1 MINNIFFDTYLWI
14 PLWIILCYLAG
25 VAQLGDVISKLSG
38 RNIRNVGTGNPGAS
52 NIFYEIS
59 PLAGITVFFLDLCK
73 GLAVTLPLT
82 LTDQPSWISSLSI
95 LTLMLGHQVRFPFR
109 ISGGTGMA
117 AGMGAAIGVIPLG
130 ALIAIP
136 PAATILFFTKRP
148 SYTGVS
154 AFIISVLADWVINT
168 NLLNSSTILLLSAAI
183 LVKFK
188 YQYRNI

>member
-1 MINNIFFDTYLWI
+1 M
-14 PLWIILCYLAG
+14 
-25 VAQLGDVISKLSG
+25 ISKLSG

>member
-1 MINNIFFDTYLWI
+1 
-14 PLWIILCYLAG
+14 
-25 VAQLGDVISKLSG
+25 
-38 RNIRNVGTGNPGAS
+38 
-52 NIFYEIS
+52 
-59 PLAGITVFFLDLCK
+59 
-73 GLAVTLPLT
+73 
-82 LTDQPSWISSLSI
+82 
-95 LTLMLGHQVRFPFR
+95 
-109 ISGGTGMA
+109 MA
-117 AGMGAAIGVIPLG
+117 TGMGAVIGVIPLG

-136 PAATILFFTKRP
+136 PAAIILFFTKRP

>member
-1 MINNIFFDTYLWI
+1 M
-14 PLWIILCYLAG
+14 
-25 VAQLGDVISKLSG
+25 ISKMSG
-38 RNIRNVGTGNPGAS
+38 LNIRNIGTGNPGAS

-59 PLAGITVFFLDLCK
+59 PIAGITVFFLDLCK

-95 LTLMLGHQVRFPFR
+95 LSLMAGHQIRFPFR

-117 AGMGAAIGVIPLG
+117 AGMGAGVGLIPLG
-130 ALIAIP
+130 ALVAIP
-136 PAATILFFTKRP
+136 PAGAILLLTKRP

-168 NLLNSSTILLLSAAI
+168 NLMNSSTMLLLSASI
-183 LVKFK
+183 LIKFK
-188 YQYRNI
+188 FQYRKL

>member
-1 MINNIFFDTYLWI
+1 LIDTIFFETYLWV
-14 PLWIILCYLAG
+14 PLWIILCYLVG
-25 VAQLGDVISKLSG
+25 VAQLGDVVSKLSG
-38 RNIRNVGTGNPGAS
+38 LNIRNIGTGNPGAS

-82 LTDQPSWISSLSI
+82 LADQPSWISSISI
-95 LTLMLGHQVRFPFR
+95 LSLMAGHQIRFPFQ

-117 AGMGAAIGVIPLG
+117 AGMGAAVGLIPLG
-130 ALIAIP
+130 AIIAIP
-136 PAATILFFTKRP
+136 PAAAILLLTKRP

-154 AFIISVLADWVINT
+154 AFIISVLADWLINT
-168 NLLNSSTILLLSAAI
+168 NLLNSSTILLLAAAI

-188 YQYRNI
+188 FQYRKL